1 MHLDQFNHQQLLDFV
16 YALRSLSLQ
25 AFLHSTYSFQAFYGR
40 ASHQVIHNLIPSI
53 TFIDLFLYIYAI
65 INLLSFFSLTFLRA
79 FELIRILLYG
89 LLTK

>member
-16 YALRSLSLQ
+16 YALRSLSSL
-25 AFLHSTYSFQAFYGR
+25 AFLHSTYSFQAFCGR
-40 ASHQVIHNLIPSI
+40 ANHQVIHNLIPSI

-79 FELIRILLYG
+79 FELILILLYG